1 MANQATGIR
10 KVLVSGGIVAVAA
23 VVGMVVF
30 DYPPATEDAAGTIV
44 PAKRFRA
51 DGAGTS
57 IVGDS
62 TATQSGIATDRASTD
77 AANAVMAD
85 GLARSQTADAAIR
98 NQAVAADAVARNQ
111 AMAADAVTRSQAVAA
126 DASIRNQALAADAV
140 TRSQAVAADAS
151 IRSQAATA
159 DAVTRSQA
167 VAADASIRNQ
177 AAAADAVAR
186 SQAADAAIRA
196 Q

>member
-62 TATQSGIATDRASTD
+62 AATQSGVATDRASTD
-77 AANAVMAD
+77 AANAVMADGLARSQVAD

-126 DASIRNQALAADAV
+126 DASIRNQA
-140 TRSQAVAADAS
+140 
-151 IRSQAATA
+151 
-159 DAVTRSQA
+159 
-167 VAADASIRNQ
+167 
-177 AAAADAVAR
+177 AAADAVAR

>member
-62 TATQSGIATDRASTD
+62 NATQSGIATDRASTD

-85 GLARSQTADAAIR
+85 GLARSQVADGLARSQVAEGLARSQVAEGLSRSQTADAVAK
-98 NQAVAADAVARNQ
+98 NQAVAADV
-111 AMAADAVTRSQAVAA
+111 
-126 DASIRNQALAADAV
+126 
-140 TRSQAVAADAS
+140 S
-151 IRSQAATA
+151 IRS
-159 DAVTRSQA
+159 
-167 VAADASIRNQ
+167 Q

-186 SQAADAAIRA
+186 SQAADAATRA